1 MMVPVMSM
9 GRFFIS
15 RLRRA
20 AAQLANDCRGLSAVE
35 FAILFPVMAL
45 LYLGGNQISMTVATY
60 RLVDLTANTVTNLV
74 TQYTTISKSTQ
85 MPDILDAATQ
95 VMYAVNDPNI
105 GKDVQ
110 VVVSLVSI
118 DKNGNATVAW
128 SQTLNGSARP
138 VGQAISVPSQLDIP
152 NSTVVFGEVTY
163 PYMAAI
169 DFLNLGTYNLYSSIF
184 MVPRA
189 ATTINLVS

>member
-20 AAQLANDCRGLSAVE
+20 AAHLANDCRGLSAVE